1 MVEQCVRCGNIKWD
15 KKVENDMIICPQ
27 CGYSWKYTRLPLFI
41 LTGCSGIG
49 KTTTAHELMLIA
61 KEFIVLDADIFYNLM
76 PHETQEDYFEQIEQ
90 IENISKD
97 IMQAGKPVLWTM
109 AGNLDKLNKVYNRAF
124 FSDIYCLALVCN
136 EESLRN
142 RMMQGRGIA
151 NEEWIESSVQY
162 NNFFKEHDA
171 IGDMSFDICN
181 TEGKDIG
188 EVAEEVK
195 SWVLDKLIRS
205 K

>member
-1 MVEQCVRCGNIKWD
+1 MVEQCSRCGNYKWD
-15 KKVENDMIICPQ
+15 KKVENGTIICPQ

-49 KTTTAHELMLIA
+49 KTTTANELMLNTT
-61 KEFIVLDADIFYNLM
+61 EFIVLDADIFFNIM

-109 AGNLDKLNKVYNRAF
+109 AGNLDKLNKVYNRSF
-124 FSDIYCLALVCN
+124 FLDIYCLALVCD

-142 RMMQGRGIA
+142 RMRQGRGIA
-151 NEEWIESSVQY
+151 DEGWIESSVQY
-162 NNFFKEHDA
+162 NNYFKEHDA
-171 IGDMSFDICN
+171 IGDMPFDVCN
-181 TEGKDIG
+181 TEGKEIR

-195 SWVLDKLIRS
+195 KWVLDKLTRS
-205 K
+205 N